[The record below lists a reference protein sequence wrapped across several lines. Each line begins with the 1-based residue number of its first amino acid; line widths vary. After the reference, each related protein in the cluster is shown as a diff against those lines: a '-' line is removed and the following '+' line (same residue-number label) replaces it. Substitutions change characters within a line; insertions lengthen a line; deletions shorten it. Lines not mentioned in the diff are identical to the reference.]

1 MTFSDGL
8 AAAAIAL
15 SLSTILF
22 GVLFYKWQTEQG
34 ARIAD
39 TINNFA
45 KEMHAVL
52 GEIKGLTTSTRE
64 QQERQTETLIN
75 ALADRQRMEAAVAA
89 EDVTGEGVRDILQ
102 RLQGLEEA
110 LPTAADGTR
119 PELEEIRE
127 RLDSLAKQVGGA
139 VQQAPGPE
147 AAEIFREMLDHAIR
161 AGGPREPGL
170 LGNGG
175 GVSLVFYPREIAQGG
190 EVRIAPSGWVPR
202 GDFEDLRC
210 SVSSPNGL
218 PWQGDIHQDLK
229 WGSPPSI
236 GFPSGFPGASTDA
249 PGEYLVSV
257 SRRERGSWKVVAAG
271 AFYVVPPIGQ
281 RHD

>member
-1 MTFSDGL
+1 MEFSDGL
-8 AAAAIAL
+8 AVAAIAL
-15 SLSTILF
+15 SLSTIFF
-22 GVLFYKWQTEQG
+22 GVLFYHWQTEQG
-34 ARIAD
+34 ARIAQ
-39 TINNFA
+39 TISDFA

-75 ALADRQRMEAAVAA
+75 ALADRQRTEAAVAA
-89 EDVTGEGVRDILQ
+89 EDVAGEGVRDILQ
-102 RLQGLEEA
+102 RLQGLEET

-139 VQQAPGPE
+139 VQQAT
-147 AAEIFREMLDHAIR
+147 AANLGLFREMLDR
-161 AGGPREPGL
+161 ALRAEGSGEHGP

-175 GVSLVFYPREIAQGG
+175 GISLVFYPREIAQGG
-190 EVRIAPSGWVPR
+190 DVRIAPSGWVSS

-210 SVSSPNGL
+210 LVSSPHGL
-218 PWQGDIHQDLK
+218 TWEGEVHQDLK

-236 GFPSGFPGASTDA
+236 GFPSGFPGASTDT
-249 PGEYLVSV
+249 PGQYLVTV
-257 SRRERGSWKVVAAG
+257 LRRGRAGWESAAGG
-271 AFYVVPPIGQ
+271 AFYVSPPTVQ